1 MKHIITFKHIASLAL
16 FLFCLFF
23 LIGSVHAAGTQSPD
37 TPTDIFPQ
45 VRVQDGGTLDL
56 RATEFGAEIQ
66 SDTNT
71 IYLRSRGTGGCPI
84 NCNNILLNPF
94 SGSGDGNV
102 GIGTENPVRKLH
114 VVGSGIRVEDGGKTL
129 DLQTGAAVDIQSS
142 TNTIYLRSRGTGD
155 CPYNCNNIL
164 LNPLGGDG
172 NVGIGTENPI
182 QKLHVVG
189 GGIRMENGGKTL
201 DLQTGAAVDIQSDT
215 NTIYLHSRGTGA
227 CPDACNNVLI
237 NPFSNEGNVGIGTT
251 TPQAKLDVIGTT
263 RTQVLQITGGADLAE
278 PFVID
283 AVNLQPGL
291 VVAIDPQQPGQLRLA
306 TQAYER
312 TVAGVISGA
321 GGIQPGMIMQ
331 QGEGELAGAYP
342 VALTG
347 RVYVWADAAEGAI
360 QPGDLLTTANTPG
373 HAMKVTD
380 YVRAQGAI
388 LGKAMSALETGQGLV
403 LLLVSLQ

>member
-1 MKHIITFKHIASLAL
+1 MKHIITFKHIASFTL

-37 TPTDIFPQ
+37 APTDIFPQ

-56 RATEFGAEIQ
+56 RATEFGADIQ

-71 IYLRSRGTGGCPI
+71 IYLRSRGTGGCPY

-129 DLQTGAAVDIQSS
+129 DLQTGAAVDIQS
-142 TNTIYLRSRGTGD
+142 N
-155 CPYNCNNIL
+155 
-164 LNPLGGDG
+164 
-172 NVGIGTENPI
+172 
-182 QKLHVVG
+182 
-189 GGIRMENGGKTL
+189 
-201 DLQTGAAVDIQSDT
+201 T

-251 TPQAKLDVIGTT
+251 TPQAKLDVIGTI

-283 AVNLQPGL
+283 AANLQPGL

-306 TQAYER
+306 THTYDR

-347 RVYVWADAAEGAI
+347 RVYVWADATEGAI